1 MKLNETGKVAL
12 NGLDFDN
19 PLDFN
24 PYPKKEYSEGKE
36 SARISYRKIWIDRYV
51 RNKDKPNVFSEYWS
65 CELKIL
71 SNGKCFLD
79 GKELKQSDDVE
90 TVREIFNRLKL
101 E

>member
-1 MKLNETGKVAL
+1 MKTNGGKISI
-12 NGLDFDN
+12 GGFDGFDN
-19 PLDFN
+19 PLDR

-51 RNKDKPNVFSEYWS
+51 RERPDRFSEYWS

-79 GKELKQSDDVE
+79 GKELKQSEDVE
-90 TVREIFNRLKL
+90 TVKEIFNGLKL

>member
-1 MKLNETGKVAL
+1 MKIDGEKISIG
-12 NGLDFDN
+12 GLDGFDN
-19 PLDFN
+19 PLDR
-24 PYPKKEYSEGKE
+24 PYPKKDYSEGKE

-51 RNKDKPNVFSEYWS
+51 KSRDNSNEYWS

-79 GKELKQSDDVE
+79 GKELKQNDDVE
-90 TVREIFNRLKL
+90 TVKEIFDGLKL